1 MPRISAWE
9 DDPYAQPSVQP
20 ISRPVPST
28 DDVPLP
34 VRISERK
41 PEAAMYA
48 PGTREFRYW
57 SGLDALAR
65 ASAYWA
71 RAAAP
76 LREWQSG
83 GVLLVRLD
91 RGVDLNAYYDREGLS
106 FFHADVSG
114 VVVHSGESPDVLCH
128 EHGHALLDAV
138 RPELWNAASLEADAL
153 HEAFGDISAMLAALQ
168 LPSVRAA
175 VLAQTGGR
183 VARASRLTRM
193 AEQLGWAVRQFRPDA
208 ADPDCLRNAA
218 NSFFYREPSTLP
230 PSAPSSSLSSEPH
243 SFSRVFT
250 AAWLES
256 FAAMVDRAGV
266 TSSALLTASRDAG
279 RLLVEA
285 VRDARVASNY
295 FAQVAAHLLRAE
307 ARLFGGRDQ
316 QGIRAAFVRRGV
328 LSVGSA
334 ASVVGQ
340 IRTAGPA
347 GASWVP
353 PPDGRGTAEAR
364 VRVNGALFGLRAR
377 EVVVDAPIDSA
388 RSVAASAALDLGSEE
403 AVPGLRAA
411 QAFVEVLL
419 RRRRIDGGTLAAR
432 HAAPVRPGRTT
443 HRLVRDG
450 RTVRLIRT
458 RFH

>member
-1 MPRISAWE
+1 MARISAWE
-9 DDPYAQPSVQP
+9 DDPYAHPSVQP
-20 ISRPVPST
+20 ISRPVPRPGGT
-28 DDVPLP
+28 PLP
-34 VRISERK
+34 VRLAER
-41 PEAAMYA
+41 PPAVGTFA

-57 SGLDALAR
+57 SGLDALTR
-65 ASAYWA
+65 ASAYWS

-76 LREWQSG
+76 QRAWQSG
-83 GVLLVRLD
+83 VELRVHLD

-106 FFHADVSG
+106 FFHADVNG
-114 VVVHSGESPDVLCH
+114 VVVYSGESPDVLCH

-138 RPELWNAASLEADAL
+138 CPDLWNAASLEVDAL
-153 HEAFGDISAMLAALQ
+153 HEAFGDISAMLAMLQ

-183 VARASRLTRM
+183 IARASRLTRM
-193 AEQLGWAVRQFRPDA
+193 AEQLGWAVRQYRPDA
-208 ADPDCLRNAA
+208 VDPDCLRNAA
-218 NSFFYREPSTLP
+218 NSFFYREPSALP
-230 PSAPSSSLSSEPH
+230 PSAPASSLSSEPH

-256 FAAMVDRAGV
+256 LAAMVDRAGA
-266 TSSALLTASRDAG
+266 TSRGVLTASHDAG

-328 LSVGSA
+328 LSVASA
-334 ASVVGQ
+334 ASVVAQ
-340 IRTAGPA
+340 ARTAGPA
-347 GASWVP
+347 GVP
-353 PPDGRGTAEAR
+353 SGPRPGDRGTAEMR

-388 RSVAASAALDLGSEE
+388 RSVAASAALDLGSLD

-419 RRRRIDGGTLAAR
+419 RRRRLDPGALAAR
-432 HAAPVRPGRTT
+432 DAVPARHGRTT

-450 RTVRLIRT
+450 RVVRLVRA